1 MIRILIVDDT
11 RLYREGLAHILDR
24 VDGLSVAGTT
34 DAQVS
39 AVEAVRTL
47 RPDVV
52 LLRIDMPG
60 SAAILRAIVNAGVG
74 ARVIAVGLIEREQ
87 DVIACVEAGALGF
100 LPRDGSLDDLVACIR
115 SAARGETVCSPRMVA
130 TLLKRMAALAADRPT
145 WPGHSHLTAREHE
158 VVRLIDEGLSNKEI
172 AQRLSIEVR
181 TVKNHV
187 HNILEKLHVHR
198 RGEAAARLRG
208 RLEATGD

>member
-11 RLYREGLAHILDR
+11 RLYREGLAHSLGR

-39 AVEAVRTL
+39 ALEAVRTL
-47 RPDVV
+47 CPDVV

-60 SAAILRAIVNAGVG
+60 SAAVLRAIVTAGVG

-87 DVIACVEAGALGF
+87 DVIACVEAGAFGF

-130 TLLKRMAALAADRPT
+130 SLLKRMAALAAERPT
-145 WPGHSHLTAREHE
+145 WPGHSHLTPREHE
-158 VVRLIDEGLSNKEI
+158 VVRLVDEGLSNKEI
-172 AQRLSIEVR
+172 ARRLSIEVR

-208 RLEATGD
+208 GLEATGD